1 MADSS
6 QQLEELLRDP
16 GYLKTI
22 DLLTREVMRTWNYSH
37 SDAHRLVL
45 SAIGEP
51 RALSDIHEAWLVARA
66 GGNSR
71 LPALIS
77 RRRVLDLLGKDA
89 RRPGHSSAL
98 LGSEEIDAEWVPAA
112 LRTDANLAPSVQLER
127 AELRAMIRGA
137 IACFAAGGVVQ
148 QRQASLL
155 QSRVFD
161 EVSYPDLCL
170 ELACTRTA
178 LRVRVHAALRAFRR
192 HILSC
197 HPELVLTR
205 PLSIRARNV

>member
-22 DLLTREVMRTWNYSH
+22 DFLTREVVRTWNYPH
-37 SDAHRLVL
+37 GDAHRLVL

-51 RALSDIHEAWLVARA
+51 RALASIHEAWLAARA

-71 LPALIS
+71 LPTLIS

-89 RRPGHSSAL
+89 RRSKHSSAL
-98 LGSEEIDAEWVPAA
+98 LVSEENDAEWVPDA
-112 LRTDANLAPSVQLER
+112 LRTDANLDPGAQLEK
-127 AELRAMIRGA
+127 AQLSAMIRGA
-137 IACFAAGGVVQ
+137 IACFAAGGVVE
-148 QRQASLL
+148 QRQASLV
-155 QSRVFD
+155 QRHVVD

-178 LRVRVHAALRAFRR
+178 LQVRVHAALRALRR

-197 HPELVLTR
+197 HPDLVLTR